1 MRSKLVGLC
10 FILIAYLVF
19 LVITLPAKLALSY
32 LPLPPQV
39 VISQVTGTIWHGQ
52 AEKVSYDNIDV
63 VDLVWDTSFVAMLT
77 GAIEA
82 NVQFGRGKSSLR
94 GHGDVG
100 YSSNG
105 GYAKNVAV
113 EANSEWLLMASNIP
127 VPVTTSGEVKL
138 EVSDAQ
144 QGQPWCEQLS
154 GKLTWSNAGI
164 QSLIGNIIVD
174 SAVANLSCEDGALV
188 ANIKQASS
196 QLRLSGIA
204 KLAAGNK
211 YSLSAVLVPS
221 NELPESIRT
230 NLRYIGKPNA
240 KGEYQLNYSG
250 RI

>member
-1 MRSKLVGLC
+1 MRSKLFGLC

-32 LPLPPQV
+32 LPLPPQLTV
-39 VISQVTGTIWHGQ
+39 SQVSGTVWHGQ
-52 AEKVSYDNIDV
+52 AEKVSFDNVDV
-63 VDLVWDTSFVAMLT
+63 VDLVWDTSFLAMLT
-77 GAIEA
+77 GSIEA
-82 NVQFGRGKSSLR
+82 DVQFGRGKSSLR
-94 GHGDVG
+94 GRGDIG
-100 YSSNG
+100 YNSNG
-105 GYAKNVAV
+105 GYAKNVTV
-113 EANSEWLLMASNIP
+113 KANSEWLLMASNIP

-138 EVSDAQ
+138 EVSEAQ

-174 SAVANLSCEDGALV
+174 SAVANLSCESGALV

>member
-10 FILIAYLVF
+10 FILTAYVVF

-39 VISQVTGTIWHGQ
+39 VISQVTGTVWHGH

-63 VDLVWDTSFVAMLT
+63 IDFVWDTSFITMLT
-77 GAIEA
+77 GSIEA

-105 GYAKNVAV
+105 GYAKNVTV

-138 EVSDAQ
+138 EVSEAQ

-164 QSLIGNIIVD
+164 QSLIGNIMVD
-174 SAVANLSCEDGALV
+174 SAVADLSCESGALV

-204 KLAAGNK
+204 KLAAENK

>member
-1 MRSKLVGLC
+1 MKSKLVGLC
-10 FILIAYLVF
+10 FILIAYSVF

-52 AEKVSYDNIDV
+52 AEKVLYDNIDV
-63 VDLVWDTSFVAMLT
+63 VDLVWDTSFMAMLT
-77 GAIEA
+77 GSIEA
-82 NVQFGRGKSSLR
+82 NVQFGRGKRSLR
-94 GHGDVG
+94 GNGDVG
-100 YSSNG
+100 YNSNG
-105 GYAKNVAV
+105 GYAKNVTV
-113 EANSEWLLMASNIP
+113 QANSEWLLMATNIP

-138 EVSDAQ
+138 EVSEAQ

-174 SAVANLSCEDGALV
+174 SAVANLSCESGTLV

-196 QLRLSGIA
+196 QLRLSGMA